1 MKKIIFTLICGL
13 PVVSYGQNAPFN
25 LQGEIAGAGAKS
37 KVYLSYRQ
45 DGAMVKDSAL
55 LKNGIFTFKGEISGP
70 SSAKIILDHQG
81 SGLSAKNQ
89 DVLSLYLD
97 KGMLKLKS
105 RDSVKNAVISGSPI
119 NTAHAL
125 YRKAIAGPE
134 KIIADVNVDWAGAS
148 KEQKEKEEFMKG
160 LQDRYKP
167 ASEEKAKIQE
177 AFIGQHPDSYFSLLA
192 LKELS
197 GEMEADKAESIFLRL
212 TKVLR
217 ESKEGLDFTKQIAI
231 EKATAVGVMAP
242 DFTQND
248 VNDKAVKLSDF
259 RGKYVLLDFWASWCG
274 PCRAENPNVV
284 KAYTEYKDQNF
295 TVLGVS
301 LDQPG
306 EKEAWLKAIKTDA
319 LTWTQLSDLQG
330 WNNAVSKMYGIKG
343 IPQNYLIDPNGKII
357 AKNLRGEALQEKLK
371 SILSK

>member
-1 MKKIIFTLICGL
+1 MKNIIFTFICAL
-13 PVVSYGQNAPFN
+13 PVMSYGQNAVFN
-25 LQGEIAGAGAKS
+25 LQGEVAKAGAKS

-45 DGAMVKDSAL
+45 NGVLVKDSAL

-70 SSAKIILDHQG
+70 GSAKIILDHQG
-81 SGLSAKNQ
+81 VGLPAKNQ
-89 DVLSLYLD
+89 DVLSFYLD
-97 KGMLKLKS
+97 KGTLKLKTK
-105 RDSVKNAVISGSPI
+105 DSVKNALITGSPI
-119 NTAHAL
+119 NAAHAV
-125 YRKAIAGPE
+125 YRNAIAGPE
-134 KIIADVNVDWAGAS
+134 KIIADINADWAGAT

-177 AFIGQHPDSYFSLLA
+177 AFIAAHPDSYFSLLA

-212 TKVLR
+212 AKALR
-217 ESKEGLDFTKQIAI
+217 ESKEGLDFTKQIEI
-231 EKATAVGVMAP
+231 EKATAVGVVAP

-284 KAYTEYKDQNF
+284 KAYTEYKDRNF

-319 LTWTQLSDLQG
+319 LTWTQLSDLNG

-343 IPQNYLIDPNGKII
+343 IPQNYLIDPIGKII

-371 SILSK
+371 SVLSK

>member
-13 PVVSYGQNAPFN
+13 PVVSYGQNAAFN

-45 DGAMVKDSAL
+45 NGAMVKDSAL
-55 LKNGIFTFKGEISGP
+55 LKNGIFTFKGEVSGP

-134 KIIADVNVDWAGAS
+134 KIIADINVDWAGAS

-197 GEMEADKAESIFLRL
+197 GGMKADKAESIFLRL
-212 TKVLR
+212 AKVLR

-231 EKATAVGVMAP
+231 ERATAVGVMAP
-242 DFTQND
+242 DFVQND

-284 KAYTEYKDQNF
+284 KAYTEYKDKNF

-306 EKEAWLKAIKTDA
+306 EKEAWLKAIKTDG

-330 WNNAVSKMYGIKG
+330 WNNAASKLYGVKG
-343 IPQNYLIDPNGKII
+343 IPQNYLIDPAGKIV
-357 AKNLRGEALQEKLK
+357 AANLRGEELHKKLEELMK
-371 SILSK
+371 